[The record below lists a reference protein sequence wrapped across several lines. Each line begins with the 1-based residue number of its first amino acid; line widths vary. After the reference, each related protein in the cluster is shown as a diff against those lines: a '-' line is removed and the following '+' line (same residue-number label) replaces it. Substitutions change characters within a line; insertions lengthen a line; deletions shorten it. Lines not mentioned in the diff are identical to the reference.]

1 MKNKYLALRD
11 KITEFNCLLKK
22 PYLHFS
28 SSSLFSSNKIY
39 VDENLDISNSF
50 ITTMKTF
57 FESEPEKIPFSN
69 RESAVEKIN
78 DW

>member
-1 MKNKYLALRD
+1 LF
-11 KITEFNCLLKK
+11 IKK
-22 PYLHFS
+22 AIFTFS
-28 SSSLFSSNKIY
+28 SSSLFSPNKIY

-50 ITTMKTF
+50 NTTMKTF
-57 FESEPEKIPFSN
+57 FETEPEKIAFSN